1 MHRIYYLMVTLL
13 APANMEKH
21 FIISGYIL
29 GTLLCLSSCN
39 NDFISDNA
47 RDLNKPVTLTSFN
60 PKEGGARDKILLDGD
75 NFGTD
80 ASKIKVY
87 FNNARASV
95 ISSNGSRIY
104 AIVPRLPGDHPHISV
119 VIDND
124 SVVYEDTYT
133 YHTQALVSTVTGNG
147 EKSFRAGTLSSAQV
161 YGKYLDMDAE
171 GNLFMSWRD
180 GGTFGI
186 ARINE
191 KQNIVT
197 PLIEADGS
205 HRILFANG
213 LTVDRATGIL
223 TAAHETE
230 KEVTFTF
237 DPREA
242 WYPRQRNI
250 KLSMEQLGS
259 IPDADKYNNF
269 ITFCPYDGNLYTRF
283 RDGTVIKI
291 NPDTF
296 EGTIVLHGSSKSGSK
311 APKGSQ
317 YGQAIN
323 PAKPY
328 LLYMTLHSNASPTE
342 YRQGIS
348 VLDLRDPASG
358 FKRLNAPG
366 GSGFRDGPLEDAL
379 FNYPKDIK
387 FDNDGNM
394 FVADYGNHCIRMV
407 SADNI
412 VTTVAGQPGVAGYR
426 DGGPLESLFKNP
438 WGVAVNEQGDIY
450 IADWGNARIRKLV
463 IE

>member
-1 MHRIYYLMVTLL
+1 MDKPTNYWGRLFSFSLCSLL
-13 APANMEKH
+13 ILFFPSCKDDGEKTTQKP
-21 FIISGYIL
+21 YNP
-29 GTLLCLSSCN
+29 SSPIVLKT
-39 NDFISDNA
+39 FSPI
-47 RDLNKPVTLTSFN
+47 
-60 PKEGGARDKILLDGD
+60 EGGARDKILLDGE

-87 FNNARASV
+87 FNNAKASV
-95 ISSNGSRIY
+95 ISSSGERIY
-104 AIVPRLPGDHPHISV
+104 AIVPRLPGANPKISV
-119 VIDND
+119 VIEGD
-124 SVVYEDTYT
+124 SVVYKESFT
-133 YHTQALVSTVTGNG
+133 YHTQAQVSTVTGKG
-147 EKSFRAGTLSSAQV
+147 EKTFKPGTLSEAEV
-161 YGKYLDMDAE
+161 YGKYLELDAE

-180 GGTFGI
+180 GGTWGV

-197 PLIEADGS
+197 PLIEAATTEE
-205 HRILFANG
+205 RVLYANG
-213 LTVDRATGIL
+213 LTVDRATGML
-223 TAAHETE
+223 TAAHESV
-230 KEVTFTF
+230 KEVMFTF

-242 WYPRQRNI
+242 WYPRQRNA
-250 KLSMEQLGS
+250 KFSTSDLTS
-259 IPDADKYNNF
+259 IVDADRYKNF
-269 ITFCPYDGNLYTRF
+269 VTFCPYDGYLYTRY
-283 RDGTVIKI
+283 RDGKI
-291 NPDTF
+291 AKIHPETL
-296 EGTIVLHGSSKSGSK
+296 EATIVHQG
-311 APKGSQ
+311 PYGSQ

-323 PAKPY
+323 PAKPW
-328 LLYMTLHSNASPTE
+328 LLYITLHSNASPTE
-342 YRQGIS
+342 FKQGIS
-348 VLDLRDPASG
+348 VLDLRDPNGSGG

-412 VTTVAGQPGVAGYR
+412 VTTVAGQPGSSGYE
-426 DGGPLESLFKNP
+426 DGGPIESKFNNP